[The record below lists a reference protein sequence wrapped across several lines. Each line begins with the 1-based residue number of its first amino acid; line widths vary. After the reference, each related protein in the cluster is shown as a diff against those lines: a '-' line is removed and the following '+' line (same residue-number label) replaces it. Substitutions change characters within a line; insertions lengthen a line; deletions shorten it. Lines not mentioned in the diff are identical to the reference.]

1 MGEFPELEAYLKSM
15 EWEDDDRRWLIRYWA
30 DAATNLPAGSKEYF
44 RYLVDNANVPDAF
57 RHQVADVFT
66 GAANIDAGKL
76 FRYAHGHG
84 VNPQD
89 PRYTTIA
96 SIILPT
102 LEHAGADQALKLAA
116 LVVKYRLIVGRKTAE
131 EFRQRYQVPVAAQ
144 SPDAEVSVG
153 PDFRWQGPEDE
164 IQLQGLLGDD
174 PADYYVKFLKQ
185 AVTAASAVCR
195 VEIEMDQERA
205 LIIRGTGFL
214 IAPNLV
220 LTNYHVLGE
229 SDEDVSAAAKRV
241 RLRFGAL
248 TNLDSDAGEGQ
259 LVPVA
264 AVLAMSPTAQ
274 DDFVLLEADASIGGC
289 MGILPAVL
297 SPEPAPSAGDGLH
310 ILHHPGGDAM
320 KISISKNG
328 VARVLAEQG
337 KIQYFGKTLPGSSGA
352 PCFDDQFQVVALHHA
367 VRSRFAGVIC
377 QGILISA
384 IRERLAAHL

>member
-1 MGEFPELEAYLKSM
+1 MGEFPKLEEYLDSM
-15 EWEDDDRRWLIRYWA
+15 EWADDDRRWLIRYWTN
-30 DAATNLPAGSKEYF
+30 AATDSPAGSNAYF
-44 RYLVDNANVPDAF
+44 GYLVDNANIPDPF
-57 RHQVADVFT
+57 RHQVADVWT
-66 GAANIDAGKL
+66 GAANIDASKL
-76 FRYAHGHG
+76 FKYAHGHG
-84 VNPQD
+84 VNPKD
-89 PRYTTIA
+89 PRYTTLA

-102 LEHAGADQALKLAA
+102 LEYAGADQALKLAA

-131 EFRQRYQVPVAAQ
+131 EFARRYQIPVAAQ
-144 SPDAEVSVG
+144 SPGAEVSVG
-153 PDFRWQGPEDE
+153 PDFRWQGPENE
-164 IQLQGLLGDD
+164 IQLQGLVRDD
-174 PADYYVKFLKQ
+174 TADYYVKFLKQ
-185 AVTAASAVCR
+185 AVMAASAVCR
-195 VEIEMDQERA
+195 VEIEMGDKRA

-229 SDEDVSAAAKRV
+229 SDEEVSAAAKRA

-248 TNLDSDAGEGQ
+248 TNLNAGAGEGQ
-259 LVPVA
+259 LVPVS
-264 AVLAMSPTAQ
+264 AVLAMSPTTQ

-289 MGILPAVL
+289 KGLVPAVL
-297 SPEPAPSAGDGLH
+297 SPAPAPSDGDGLH

-328 VARVLAEQG
+328 VARLLADQG

-352 PCFDDQFQVVALHHA
+352 PCFNDQFQVVALHQA

-384 IRERLAAHL
+384 IRDKLEAHL